1 MMFRRSPPDPLAEE
15 RLLVVEQLLLGLV
28 EISGLLEVLHALGD
42 VLLDAAQAPRVDIA
56 PHIVRLFVL
65 PVHLVQELEGFDVV
79 LGGAKTVEAA
89 LGQVEHAP
97 GAAFLVVGHR
107 EVVEGLGVPWK

>member
-1 MMFRRSPPDPLAEE
+1 M
-15 RLLVVEQLLLGLV
+15 EQFLLGFV
-28 EISGLLEVLHALGD
+28 EISGLLEELHAFFD
-42 VLLDAAQAPRVDIA
+42 VLRRTAQAPGVDIA
-56 PHIVRLFVL
+56 PHIVRLLVL

-97 GAAFLVVGHR
+97 GAALSWATER
-107 EVVEGLGVPWK
+107 